1 MSDLPPSTPAPGAGE
16 PADVGA
22 PLESQLPRG
31 RRTAVIAAVSVAVLA
46 VLGGGAAAAAF
57 LLSGGGTQP
66 DEVLPA
72 ATLAEISVDLDP
84 SALQKIEALKTL
96 RKFPGLKQQLDLGS
110 GDDVR
115 KWIFDEAVKDTGC
128 RNVDF
133 DQDVAPW
140 LGDRAALAAVDL
152 AGTEPAP
159 AMALQVSDEAK
170 AKAGIHQLVDC
181 GHPGD
186 DFGYAFAQGY
196 VVISDSTAHAR
207 TIVSAG
213 EQTPLAADPGYT
225 RWDGAVGDRGV
236 VNFYVGK
243 NTADWMTRNLGQ
255 LSGGQLSGGQVTG
268 SQLGAFT
275 KRFQHFQGLSGTV
288 RFSDGG
294 VEVAAA
300 GGGMTGTT
308 GGADVSGA
316 VDRLPGDTA
325 VALAYAV
332 PHDCARQLIDEMAQ
346 LSGEDAGQL
355 VAQAETMTGLDL
367 PGDLQTLL
375 GTGVT
380 LSLGGTPPELSTVT
394 SPADVPFGATIT
406 GDTDRIEGV
415 IHKIE
420 ERQGFSLDRLG
431 IVEKARDGRVA
442 LASSAAYADEVL
454 GNGDLGRSSAFRQ
467 VVPEAGK
474 ASSLAYVDFDSRWV
488 GALEQLAGE
497 TGAPAADL
505 AKVKANLAPLKAFG
519 ASTWQVGGTSHVLV
533 KLTTD

>member
-16 PADVGA
+16 AADVGT
-22 PLESQLPRG
+22 PLESPRPRG
-31 RRTAVIAAVSVAVLA
+31 RRTAVIAAVAVAVLA

-57 LLSGGGTQP
+57 LLGGGGTQP
-66 DEVLPA
+66 EEVLPA

-84 SALQKIEALKTL
+84 SAAQKIQALETL
-96 RKFPGLKQQLDLGS
+96 RKFPGLKQQLGLGS
-110 GDDVR
+110 SDDVR

-128 RNVDF
+128 RHVDF

-159 AMALQVSDEAK
+159 AVALQVSDEAK
-170 AKAGIHQLVDC
+170 AKAGIQQLVDC

-186 DFGYAFAQGY
+186 DFGYAFAPGY
-196 VVISDSTAHAR
+196 VVLSDSTAHAR
-207 TIVSAG
+207 TIVTAG
-213 EQTPLAADPGYT
+213 EQTPLAADPGYI
-225 RWDGAVGDRGV
+225 RWDGAVGGRGV

-243 NTADWMTRNLGQ
+243 NTADWVTRNLGE
-255 LSGGQLSGGQVTG
+255 LSDGQVTG
-268 SQLGAFT
+268 SQLGAFG
-275 KRFQHFQGLSGTV
+275 KRFRHFEGLSGTV

-300 GGGMTGTT
+300 GGGMTGAAGT
-308 GGADVSGA
+308 ADVSDA

-332 PHDCARQLIDEMAQ
+332 PHDYARQLVDEMAQ

-367 PGDLQTLL
+367 PDDLQTLL

-406 GDTDRIEGV
+406 GNTDKIEGL

-420 ERQGFSLDRLG
+420 ERQGFSLDSLG

-454 GNGDLGRSSAFRQ
+454 GNGDLARSSAFRQ
-467 VVPEAGK
+467 VVPEAGT
-474 ASSLAYVDFDSRWV
+474 ASSVAYVDFDSRWV

-519 ASTWQVGGTSHVLV
+519 ASTWQDGGTSHVLV